1 MQVQWH
7 ITPFHEL
14 SSKVLYDI
22 LQLRSVVFVVE
33 QNCVYLD
40 ADGKDEH
47 ALHLY
52 GLLDTTIVAYA
63 RLLPQG
69 ISYDNYCSIGRVVSN
84 PNFRKHGFGKQ
95 LLQVAIQACNVHFQH
110 TPIKIG
116 AQQYLQDFYE
126 SFGFVVASDMYLEDG
141 IPHITMV
148 LER

>member
-1 MQVQWH
+1 MQVQWR

-14 SSKVLYDI
+14 SSKLLYDI
-22 LQLRSVVFVVE
+22 LQLRSEVFVVE

-69 ISYDNYCSIGRVVSN
+69 ISYNNYCSIGRVVSN
-84 PNFRKHGFGKQ
+84 LKYRKHGFGKQ
-95 LLQVAIQACNVHFQH
+95 LMQAAIQACNTHFQH
-110 TPIKIG
+110 IPIKIG
-116 AQQYLQDFYE
+116 AQQYLQHFYE

-148 LER
+148 LEQ

>member
-1 MQVQWH
+1 MQVEWR
-7 ITPFHEL
+7 ITPFHQLSPKEL
-14 SSKVLYDI
+14 YHI
-22 LQLRSVVFVVE
+22 LQLRSEVFVVE

-52 GLLDTTIVAYA
+52 GLLDHTLVAYA

-84 PNFRKHGFGKQ
+84 PNFRQHGFGKALMQ
-95 LLQVAIQACNVHFQH
+95 QAIAACATYFSN

-116 AQQYLQDFYE
+116 AQQYLQHFYE
-126 SFGFVVASDMYLEDG
+126 SFGFVVVSDMYLEDG

-148 LER
+148 LEQ